1 MCTQAI
7 STIPGLGGLLGC
19 QTPAPVEEENK
30 VAAAAQ
36 KVLDAKKAHVKTA
49 LDNKWERYSPILI
62 GGDFF
67 SVGYLAFQ
75 GVQSLAPSIAQIAA
89 IAIAGLVCGVIAGGI
104 NVGVGV
110 ISLKESIQA
119 FHNGDKVLGARL
131 LLDFI
136 CWTSI
141 GIIMILA
148 SLAIKVTALAAIGAF
163 FAAHPW
169 VLPVLF
175 FVATIPLLVELGYR
189 IQQVFA
195 AKDLA
200 SQLKLDELKTLLES
214 EEPDWEKI
222 NNLSPFN
229 LKDLENKS
237 DDEQIQLLSGK
248 MEELQADMGVEAAVE
263 VFELLKLIQE
273 KNAKQALE
281 KIKIAKEKVEEWN
294 RSLYVRMFQQILYI
308 VGFIVSMVA
317 LGPHVNGGL
326 LNGIQSF
333 FLTGANVIPLYMDTF
348 WPFRRNTPM
357 VVPKVEMQEVTA

>member
-7 STIPGLGGLLGC
+7 SAIPGLGGIFGC
-19 QTPAPVEEENK
+19 QTPASVEEENK
-30 VAAAAQ
+30 IAGLAQ
-36 KVLDAKKAHVKTA
+36 KVLDAKKAHVKKA

-75 GVQSLAPSIAQIAA
+75 GVQSVVPSIAHISA

-104 NVGVGV
+104 NVGVGL
-110 ISLKESIQA
+110 ISLKEAIQA
-119 FHNGDKVLGARL
+119 FRNGDKVLGARL
-131 LLDFI
+131 LLDFF
-136 CWTSI
+136 CWTTI
-141 GIIMILA
+141 GVIMILA
-148 SLAIKVTALAAIGAF
+148 SLAIKVTALAAIGTF

-175 FVATIPLLVELGYR
+175 FIATIPLLVELGYR

-195 AKDLA
+195 SKDLA
-200 SQLKLDELKTLLES
+200 SKLKLDELETLLQNK
-214 EEPDWEKI
+214 EPDWEKMSAL
-222 NNLSPFN
+222 NPFN
-229 LKDLENKS
+229 LKGLEKMS
-237 DDEQIQLLSGK
+237 EDGQIEFWSGK

-273 KNAKQALE
+273 KNANQALE
-281 KIKIAKEKVEEWN
+281 QIKIAKEKVEEWN

-308 VGFIVSMVA
+308 VGFIVSMAA
-317 LGPHVNGGL
+317 LAPNVNAGL
-326 LNGIQSF
+326 LNGTQSF
-333 FLTGANVIPLYMDTF
+333 FLAGANAIPLYMDAF

-357 VVPKVEMQEVTA
+357 VVPKVENAGGTV